1 MKTTLA
7 SILAVL
13 IVTFAST
20 AHAQSVPALGVRG
33 GALQSPDHLYLGL
46 QTELTRV
53 LDGGV
58 LAPSIDFA
66 LDDGAPVVLHGDV
79 RWYLFRLPETGLR
92 FYGAIGPGIT
102 LQPDTDIGLELTA
115 GLNVP
120 MRDQRRY
127 NVELRFGF
135 GDVPEF
141 GFGLAILFGL
151 R

>member
-1 MKTTLA
+1 MKTFATISL
-7 SILAVL
+7 LAVL
-13 IVTFAST
+13 LLAST

-33 GALQSPDHLYLGL
+33 GTLQRPDHLYLGM
-46 QTELTRV
+46 QTELARV
-53 LDGGV
+53 FDGGV
-58 LAPSIDFA
+58 FAPSVDFA
-66 LDDGAPVVLHGDV
+66 LESDAPVVLHGDV

-92 FYGAIGPGIT
+92 FYGAIGPGIV
-102 LQPDTDIGLELTA
+102 LQPDTEIGLELTA

-120 MRDQRRY
+120 MRNQRRY

-141 GFGLAILFGL
+141 GFGLAVLFGL